1 MSRALYL
8 AWQYIR
14 FHRWK
19 TVVMILCLFLTAVL
33 PITVSRLLSSF
44 ETGIY
49 ARAAATPA
57 VIGAQGS
64 RLDLAL
70 QSLYFNRKLESTLP
84 YSEFKQISEDRYVKA
99 IPIHIQHT
107 ARDYPIVA
115 TNNEYF

>member
-44 ETGIY
+44 ETGIF

-84 YSEFKQISEDRYVKA
+84 YSEFKQVVDCLLYTS
-99 IPIHIQHT
+99 PSP
-107 ARDYPIVA
+107 RDA
-115 TNNEYF
+115 TLSRMPSSA